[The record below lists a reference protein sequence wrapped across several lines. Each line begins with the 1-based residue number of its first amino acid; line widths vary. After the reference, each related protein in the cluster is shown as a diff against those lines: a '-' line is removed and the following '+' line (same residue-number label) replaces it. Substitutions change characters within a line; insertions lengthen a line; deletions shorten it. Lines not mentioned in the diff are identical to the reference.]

1 MKYGIKIDGEKLK
14 NALKKRGLTAKEV
27 SESIGKNSNYIT
39 GCVCTGAISDAA
51 MQLIEI
57 KYQIPREEIKII
69 EKENLSNASPG
80 FSLNLVVKPDRVRV
94 SINHNGKEIYG
105 AYARING
112 DTETRLI
119 QAISYAAHMCYKQ
132 AEQRELGDKS

>member
-1 MKYGIKIDGEKLK
+1 MKYGIKIDGKKLK

-27 SESIGKNSNYIT
+27 SESIGKSSNYIT

-57 KYQIPREEIKII
+57 KYHIPREEIKITEE
-69 EKENLSNASPG
+69 EKLSNASPG
-80 FSLNLVVKPDRVRV
+80 FSLNLVVKQDRVRI
-94 SINHNGKEIYG
+94 SIHQNGKEIYG

-112 DTETRLI
+112 DTETSLI

-132 AEQRELGDKS
+132 AEQRELGDK

>member
-27 SESIGKNSNYIT
+27 SGSIGKNSNYVI
-39 GCVCTGAISDAA
+39 GCVCNGAISDAA

-57 KYQIPREEIKII
+57 KYHIPREEIEIRE
-69 EKENLSNASPG
+69 EKKQVSAEPG

-112 DTETRLI
+112 DTETKLI

-132 AEQRELGDKS
+132 AEQRELVDKS